1 MALQKIN
8 WTQID
13 TLVIPTGST
22 IQLGSPTD
30 EFIDVYVEDI
40 HISGVSF
47 FDYLGQ
53 LGYTGVTPTDL
64 AVVNNSGLEIIS
76 GKTLTTTYNTTLDLT
91 LETVEDV
98 GGFPAGTTVAA
109 ISGKT
114 FVEFVDELLFPVAL
128 PTYTIP
134 TITMTGIS
142 SGTREIGSTIS
153 ASLSVYGNKNDAN
166 PFTQL
171 RVLRN
176 GSLLSGYTSLTQLS
190 ITNIPSQFGFADPNN
205 PNYRYTISPTPYSE
219 THIIP
224 YNTYPETV
232 TYRGDGNY
240 GAGLPKQDNKGTYDT
255 RTPLVRSANAPMA
268 AENNFNS
275 STYTITGIFPYFY
288 GTSSTLPTTLS
299 IKSAIETGTEY
310 VDYFKILS
318 PASGTLSIPY
328 NVGLPGKFIWFA
340 YFDHVLYPTK
350 TRWYVTELDQSDID
364 GSFITTAV
372 TQAVNSPNGYWTGIN
387 FKMHW
392 SVYLTVQDTI
402 QFRNS

>member
-176 GSLLSGYTSLTQLS
+176 GSLLSGYTSLTQSS

-288 GTSSTLPTTLS
+288 GTSPTLPTAATVAAAIAAGSATKVLS
-299 IKSAIETGTEY
+299 
-310 VDYFKILS
+310 V
-318 PASGTLSIPY
+318 ASGPLSIPY
-328 NVGLPGKFIWFA
+328 NVGGAGLFIWFA
-340 YFDHVLYPTK
+340 YFEGYTSK

-372 TQAVNSPNGYWTGIN
+372 TQAVNSPETYWTGIN
-387 FKMHW
+387 FKIHW

-402 QFRNS
+402 EFRNS